1 MFVQQHIKKILISG
15 LVAGALAF
23 GGMYMWNT
31 GQGIATDSGDGG
43 GSPKI
48 ATTGTGGQVID
59 RD

>member
-23 GGMYMWNT
+23 ASLCTWGAVQEIAGG
-31 GQGIATDSGDGG
+31 SGEGS

-48 ATTGTGGQVID
+48 ATIGADREMTD